1 MNINP
6 TLQILFFTNGF
17 LVLSL
22 AMVTPIYALFAE
34 SIGASIATVGFL
46 AATLFVGKI
55 AGLLIMSIWG
65 DIADHKARL
74 YLWGFSLQVMAWI
87 ILITADM
94 LWYLFIAQVL
104 TGLSYALSVPAFRM
118 LVATHLDKGRELY
131 DYATWDLTLAL
142 TGLFGGGLGALVV
155 SVYGFQTLFIIL
167 AVFTGF
173 LTIVLW
179 FYRHSIE

>member
-1 MNINP
+1 MKINP

-34 SIGASIATVGFL
+34 SIGASIAEVGLL

-55 AGLLIMSIWG
+55 VGLLIMGVWG
-65 DIADHKARL
+65 DVAGHKARL
-74 YLWGFSLQVMAWI
+74 YLWGFSLQVMAWL
-87 ILITADM
+87 ILIIADT
-94 LWYLFIAQVL
+94 LWYLFIAQLL

-118 LVATHLDKGRELY
+118 LVATHLDRGRELY

-142 TGLFGGGLGALVV
+142 TGLFGGGLGAYIAAT
-155 SVYGFQTLFIIL
+155 YGFQALFIIL
-167 AVFTGF
+167 SAFTGF
-173 LTIVLW
+173 LTVVLW
-179 FYRHSIE
+179 FYRDTIE